1 MRPLKTTVM
10 HFIGLDYTMGPFW
23 IYIRILNPLVFSR
36 KYFLTNILKY
46 LIQWNKSQRHF
57 EKSSDKKMR
66 LNKGFNTIV
75 NLVWIKYL
83 IHHDQVTIFS
93 SIIYEAL
100 LYFDKLVDGSLSMDA
115 SIGQFKRIICSI
127 YSAW

>member
-1 MRPLKTTVM
+1 M
-10 HFIGLDYTMGPFW
+10 HLHRDS
-23 IYIRILNPLVFSR
+23 NP
-36 KYFLTNILKY
+36 
-46 LIQWNKSQRHF
+46 
-57 EKSSDKKMR
+57 
-66 LNKGFNTIV
+66 IV

-100 LYFDKLVDGSLSMDA
+100 LSFDKLVDGSLSMDA